1 MSPPLS
7 EPSGV
12 PLDRGLFPVAERW
25 AYLNH
30 AGVAPLSRASVD
42 AITRYAEAAARDGG
56 QATPDNDARV
66 EEVRAAGARM
76 MGVDADDV
84 AFVKNTTEGL
94 GFIANGL
101 SWSESDRIVVPSV
114 EFPSNL
120 FPWTALRDR
129 GVDVVEL
136 EPAGE
141 GQRLPIDGFREV
153 LSGGG
158 VRLVAVSWVQY
169 ARGWRVDVPALAD
182 LCRTHGALLVVD
194 AIQGLGA
201 LPAELGTW
209 GVDAVVAD
217 GHKWLLGPEG
227 CGLMYVSEALRDEL
241 RILEPGWN
249 SVAQRGDYE
258 DHRLVHHPTAR
269 RFEGGTPNYA
279 GVWGLGASLDL
290 LLEAGVDRVW
300 AHVDALCSRLVD
312 GLVEIGAEVLT
323 DRSGGGA
330 SGIVAF
336 RPVPAGREGDVDAAA
351 AALVEQGFIVRA
363 RAGAVRV
370 SPHGYNTVDEIDAFV
385 EAVAGLA

>member
-1 MSPPLS
+1 MTGP
-7 EPSGV
+7 
-12 PLDRGLFPVAERW
+12 PLDRGLFPVTERW
-25 AYLNH
+25 AYFNH

-56 QATPDNDARV
+56 QATPDNDTRV
-66 EEVRAAGARM
+66 AEVRTAGALM

-94 GFIANGL
+94 GFIANGW
-101 SWSESDRIVVPSV
+101 SWSEGDRVVVPSV

-129 GVDVVEL
+129 GVDVLEL
-136 EPAGE
+136 DAV
-141 GQRLPIDGFREV
+141 GQAQRVPLALFEEA
-153 LSGGG
+153 LTEGG

-169 ARGWRVDVPALAD
+169 ARGWRVDIPALAE

-194 AIQGLGA
+194 AIQGLGV
-201 LPAELGTW
+201 LPAEFSAW

-227 CGLMYVSEALRDEL
+227 CGLLYVSPALRDEL
-241 RILEPGWN
+241 RVLEPGWN

-258 DHRLVHHPTAR
+258 DHRLVHDPTAR

-279 GVWGLGASLDL
+279 GVWGLGAALDL
-290 LLEAGVDRVW
+290 LLEAGVDRVGS
-300 AHVDALCSRLVD
+300 HVDALCSRLVE
-312 GLVEIGAEVLT
+312 GLIEIGVEVLT

-336 RPVPAGREGDVDAAA
+336 RPASAGREGVVEAAA
-351 AALVEQGFIVRA
+351 ASLVEQGFIVRA
-363 RAGAVRV
+363 RAEAVRV
-370 SPHGYNTVDEIDAFV
+370 SPHGYNTVEEIDAFV

>member
-1 MSPPLS
+1 MTGP
-7 EPSGV
+7 
-12 PLDRGLFPVAERW
+12 PLDRGLFPVTERW
-25 AYLNH
+25 AYFNH

-42 AITRYAEAAARDGG
+42 AITGYADAAARDGG
-56 QATPDNDARV
+56 QATSANDGRV
-66 EEVRAAGARM
+66 EEVRTAGALM
-76 MGVDADDV
+76 MGVGADDV

-101 SWSESDRIVVPSV
+101 SWSEGDRVVVPSV

-136 EPAGE
+136 DAVGE
-141 GQRLPIDGFREV
+141 EQRLPLALFEET
-153 LSGGG
+153 LTEGG
-158 VRLVAVSWVQY
+158 VRLVTVSWVQY
-169 ARGWRVDVPALAD
+169 ARGWRVDVPALAE
-182 LCRTHGALLVVD
+182 LCRMHGAHLVVD
-194 AIQGLGA
+194 AIQGLGV
-201 LPAELGTW
+201 LPAGFGAW

-241 RILEPGWN
+241 RVLEPGWN

-258 DHRLVHHPTAR
+258 DHRLVHDPTAR

-290 LLEAGVDRVW
+290 LLETGVERVW
-300 AHVDALCSRLVD
+300 AHVDALCSRLVE
-312 GLVEIGAEVLT
+312 GLTEIGAEVLT

-336 RPVPAGREGDVDAAA
+336 RPVPAGRAGDVDAAA
-351 AALVEQGFIVRA
+351 AALVEQGFVVRA

-370 SPHGYNTVDEIDAFV
+370 SPHGYNTGDEIDGFV